1 MLLFCIFM
9 AQNIGICNS
18 GVGKMKH
25 PAFIFVL
32 TKKEVLMVSVELKQ
46 EKTQCPRQF
55 PDDCHSGI
63 VPALYGQ
70 FIGTFYKSVLGKL
83 FHRRAAGI
91 EGIQVKSLPL
101 SQNILP
107 MILYFTATGN
117 SRWIAELLA
126 EAMHDTAVSIV
137 DCLKQGSIPAGLSTA
152 GQTGYCFPVH
162 SWYAPRV

>member
-1 MLLFCIFM
+1 
-9 AQNIGICNS
+9 
-18 GVGKMKH
+18 MKH

-32 TKKEVLMVSVELKQ
+32 TKRRFLWFLLSLSK
-46 EKTQCPRQF
+46 KTQCPRQF

-70 FIGTFYKSVLGKL
+70 FIGTFYKSILGKL

-101 SQNILP
+101 SANILP

-152 GQTGYCFPVH
+152 DRLGIVFRYTHGMHPV
-162 SWYAPRV
+162 S

>member
-1 MLLFCIFM
+1 MLLFLYIYGT
-9 AQNIGICNS
+9 NIGICNS
-18 GVGKMKH
+18 GVGEMKH

-46 EKTQCPRQF
+46 EKHKCPRQF

-101 SQNILP
+101 S
-107 MILYFTATGN
+107 AKH
-117 SRWIAELLA
+117 IAD
-126 EAMHDTAVSIV
+126 DTLFYRNRKLTL
-137 DCLKQGSIPAGLSTA
+137 DCRIACR
-152 GQTGYCFPVH
+152 GY
-162 SWYAPRV
+162 A

>member
-1 MLLFCIFM
+1 MLLFLYIYGT
-9 AQNIGICNS
+9 NIGICNS

-46 EKTQCPRQF
+46 EKQQCPRQF

-101 SQNILP
+101 S
-107 MILYFTATGN
+107 AKH
-117 SRWIAELLA
+117 IAD
-126 EAMHDTAVSIV
+126 DTLFYRNRKLTL
-137 DCLKQGSIPAGLSTA
+137 DCRIACR
-152 GQTGYCFPVH
+152 GY
-162 SWYAPRV
+162 A

>member
-1 MLLFCIFM
+1 MLLFLYIYGT
-9 AQNIGICNS
+9 NIGICNS

-101 SQNILP
+101 S
-107 MILYFTATGN
+107 AKH
-117 SRWIAELLA
+117 IAD
-126 EAMHDTAVSIV
+126 DTLFYRNRKLTL
-137 DCLKQGSIPAGLSTA
+137 DCRIACR
-152 GQTGYCFPVH
+152 GY
-162 SWYAPRV
+162 A